1 MFRYMTANKSIFISG
16 GAAGIG
22 REVALK
28 FRDAGWTVGAYDID
42 EQGLEL
48 LKEQYPDIVTG
59 RLDVTDY
66 ASWEQALADFTS
78 HTGGK
83 LDVLDNNAGIIGD
96 HDIAEQAPG
105 LIAKQIEIN
114 CTGVTFGA
122 RAAHPYLK
130 NTKGSHMVT
139 MGSASGI
146 YGQPHITPYSA
157 SKFYVHGFTQAM
169 SLEWRKDKIRVVNIM
184 PLWVKTKLADVEAA
198 STKRLGVRI
207 RTEDVADAVWKS
219 VHPRN
224 WLERQRQDY
233 SVSFPDLALRL
244 AARFSP
250 APVSRQFNK
259 IIAG

>member
-1 MFRYMTANKSIFISG
+1 MATTKSIFISG

-22 REVALK
+22 REVALT
-28 FRDAGWTVGAYDID
+28 FHDAGWTVGAYDIN
-42 EQGLEL
+42 EQALDL
-48 LKEQYPDIVTG
+48 LKEEAPGIVTG

-66 ASWEQALADFTS
+66 TSWEEALADFTS

-96 HDIAEQAPG
+96 FDVAEQAPG

-114 CTGVTFGA
+114 CTGVTYGA
-122 RAAHPYLK
+122 RAAYPYLK
-130 NTKGSHMVT
+130 ATEGAHMVS

-169 SLEWRKDKIRVVNIM
+169 SLEWRKDDIRVVNIM

-207 RTEDVADAVWKS
+207 RTEDVAAAVWKS
-219 VHPRN
+219 VHPKN
-224 WLERQRQDY
+224 WFERQRQDY
-233 SVSFPDLALRL
+233 SVSTPDLLLRWS
-244 AARFSP
+244 AKFAPSP
-250 APVSRQFNK
+250 VVRQVNRL
-259 IIAG
+259 IAG

>member
-1 MFRYMTANKSIFISG
+1 MTTQKSIFISG

-28 FRDAGWTVGAYDID
+28 FYNAGWLVGAYDID
-42 EQGLEL
+42 EAGLQKL
-48 LKEQYPDIVTG
+48 AADAPGIVTG
-59 RLDVTDY
+59 TLDVTDY
-66 ASWEQALADFTS
+66 GNWVEALADFTS
-78 HTGGK
+78 HTGGT

-96 HDIAEQAPG
+96 LDIAEQAEG

-122 RAAHPYLK
+122 KAAYPYLK
-130 NTKGSHMVT
+130 ATRGAHMLS

-169 SLEWRKDKIRVVNIM
+169 SLEWRRDDIRVVNLM
-184 PLWVKTKLADVEAA
+184 PLWVKTKLADVEAK

-207 RTEDVADAVWKS
+207 RTEDVADAVWKA

-224 WLERQRQDY
+224 WFERQRQDY

-244 AARFSP
+244 SARFAP
-250 APVSRQFNK
+250 APVVRLVNQL
-259 IIAG
+259 IAG

>member
-1 MFRYMTANKSIFISG
+1 MSNQKSIFISG

-28 FRDAGWTVGAYDID
+28 FHNSGWIVGAYDID
-42 EQGLEL
+42 EAGLAK
-48 LKEQYPDIVTG
+48 LKAEAPGIVTG
-59 RLDVTDY
+59 KLDVTDY
-66 ASWEQALADFTS
+66 ASWEEALADFMT

-96 HDIAEQAPG
+96 FDIAEQPAG
-105 LIAKQIEIN
+105 LIAKQVEIN

-122 RAAHPYLK
+122 KAAYPYLK
-130 NTKGSHMVT
+130 ATKGSHMVS

-169 SLEWRKDKIRVVNIM
+169 SLEWRKDGIRVVNIM
-184 PLWVKTKLADVEAA
+184 PLWVKTALADVEAK
-198 STKRLGVRI
+198 STKLLGVRI
-207 RTEDVADAVWKS
+207 RTEDVANAVWKS
-219 VHPRN
+219 VHPKN
-224 WLERQRQDY
+224 WFERQRQDY
-233 SVSFPDLALRL
+233 SVSTPDLVLRL
-244 AARFSP
+244 SARLAP
-250 APVSRQFNK
+250 APIVRLFNG

>member
-1 MFRYMTANKSIFISG
+1 MGNQKSIFISG

-28 FRDAGWTVGAYDID
+28 FHNAGWIVGAYDID
-42 EQGLEL
+42 EAGLQKLAAEA
-48 LKEQYPDIVTG
+48 PGIVTG
-59 RLDVTDY
+59 KLDVTDY
-66 ASWEQALADFTS
+66 QNWEEALADFTS

-96 HDIAEQAPG
+96 LDISDQPAG

-114 CTGVTFGA
+114 CTGATFGA
-122 RAAHPYLK
+122 KAAYPYLK
-130 NTKGSHMVT
+130 VTKGAHMLS

-157 SKFYVHGFTQAM
+157 SKFYIHGFTQAM
-169 SLEWRKDKIRVVNIM
+169 SLEWRKDDIRVVNLM

-207 RTEDVADAVWKS
+207 RTEDVANAVWKA

-224 WLERQRQDY
+224 WFERQRQDY
-233 SVSFPDLALRL
+233 SVSLPDLALRWS
-244 AARFSP
+244 ARFAP
-250 APVSRQFNK
+250 APVVRLVNK
-259 IIAG
+259 LIAG

>member
-1 MFRYMTANKSIFISG
+1 MTTQKSIFISG

-28 FRDAGWTVGAYDID
+28 FYNAGWLVGAYDID
-42 EQGLEL
+42 EAGLQKL
-48 LKEQYPDIVTG
+48 AADAPGIVTG
-59 RLDVTDY
+59 TLDVTDY
-66 ASWEQALADFTS
+66 GNWVEALADFTS
-78 HTGGK
+78 RTGGT

-96 HDIAEQAPG
+96 LDIAEQAEG

-122 RAAHPYLK
+122 KAAYPYLK
-130 NTKGSHMVT
+130 ATRGAHMLS

-169 SLEWRKDKIRVVNIM
+169 SLEWRRDDIRVVNLM
-184 PLWVKTKLADVEAA
+184 PLWVKTKLADVEAK

-207 RTEDVADAVWKS
+207 RTEDVADAV
-219 VHPRN
+219 
-224 WLERQRQDY
+224 
-233 SVSFPDLALRL
+233 
-244 AARFSP
+244 
-250 APVSRQFNK
+250 
-259 IIAG
+259 

>member
-1 MFRYMTANKSIFISG
+1 MTNQKSIFISG
-16 GAAGIG
+16 GASGIG

-28 FRDAGWTVGAYDID
+28 FHNAGWLVGAYDID
-42 EQGLEL
+42 EAGLQKLAAEA
-48 LKEQYPDIVTG
+48 PGIVTG
-59 RLDVTDY
+59 KLDVTDY
-66 ASWEQALADFTS
+66 ASWEEALADFTS
-78 HTGGK
+78 RTDGK

-96 HDIAEQAPG
+96 GGLDEQAPG

-114 CTGVTFGA
+114 CTGVTLGA
-122 RAAHPYLK
+122 KAAYPYLRA
-130 NTKGSHMVT
+130 TKGAQMLS

-169 SLEWRKDKIRVVNIM
+169 SLEWRKDDIRVVNLM
-184 PLWVKTKLADVEAA
+184 PLWVKTKLADVEAK

-207 RTEDVADAVWKS
+207 RTEDVANTVWKA

-233 SVSFPDLALRL
+233 SVSLPDLLLRWS
-244 AARFSP
+244 ARFAP
-250 APVSRQFNK
+250 APVVREVNK

>member
-1 MFRYMTANKSIFISG
+1 MTANKSIFISG

-48 LKEQYPDIVTG
+48 LKEQYPEIITG

-66 ASWEQALADFTS
+66 ESWEQALADFTS

-96 HDIAEQAPG
+96 HDVAEQAPG

-114 CTGVTFGA
+114 CTGITFGA
-122 RAAHPYLK
+122 RAAYPYLK
-130 NTKGSHMVT
+130 NTKGSHMVS

-184 PLWVKTKLADVEAA
+184 PLWVKTQLADVEAA

-207 RTEDVADAVWKS
+207 KTEDVANAVWKS

-233 SVSFPDLALRL
+233 SVSTPDLLMRWSAKF
-244 AARFSP
+244 APSP
-250 APVSRQFNK
+250 VVRQVNK
-259 IIAG
+259 LIAG